1 MKKYIYVALF
11 SLIFF
16 ACKKQDQQN
25 TSVNANQDQS
35 YLANVKAY
43 LKTNLNDTDFVKVDF
58 NNSVLSKQGSD
69 WFLRI
74 AFLNR
79 KLSRD
84 FILLQTDSIG
94 NCSQGKFIHIR
105 RDSTNMK
112 TFNGKISIASFQHVA
127 TVKKVT
133 QNAVATVDCVVAEED
148 LDADDC
154 EAAVVPSCSDCLPE
168 VIVVGYISSGGGG
181 GGGGISYGD
190 YINLVSL
197 ASGGASTSS
206 GSSASGGGSGSSS
219 NGTSSGIYSPIV
231 VPGKPGGLQPS
242 PDIMINY
249 ETSANNPAIDV
260 STFMKCFASIPD
272 AGATCSVT
280 IYTDLPVNDN
290 PQYIFNILTGA
301 TGHSFLQ
308 LTKTNGTQSV
318 TQIFG
323 FTTSKPLA
331 VLGFPV
337 AGKIVNNAGHKW
349 NASLTMS
356 LTPAQLQTEINAVN
370 AFGSNQQYD
379 MWEHNC
385 VDFTTSI
392 INQVRPGNPLEVGL
406 ILDPSTGDSYNTPQ
420 GLYIALDQ
428 LKQMNG
434 PDAKN
439 ITVDAVKYAGTSHG
453 ACN

>member
-1 MKKYIYVALF
+1 MKKYIYLTLLSF
-11 SLIFF
+11 IFF

-25 TSVNANQDQS
+25 IPANTNQNQS

-43 LKTNLNDTDFVKVDF
+43 LKTNLYDTDYVKVDF
-58 NNSVLSKQGSD
+58 NNSVLSKQGTD

-94 NCSQGKFIHIR
+94 NCKRGKFVHIR
-105 RDSTNMK
+105 RDSTDMK
-112 TFNGKISIASFQHVA
+112 TFNGKISIANFQHVA

-133 QNAVATVDCVVAEED
+133 ENVSATEDCVVAEEE

-154 EAAVVPSCSDCLPE
+154 EAAVVPSCSGCLPE

-181 GGGGISYGD
+181 GGSISYGD
-190 YINLVSL
+190 YLNLVSL

-206 GSSASGGGSGSSS
+206 GTSGSGGGSGSS
-219 NGTSSGIYSPIV
+219 NGTSSGIYSPVV
-231 VPGKPGGLQPS
+231 VPGKPAALQPS

-260 STFMKCFASIPD
+260 PTFMKCFSTIPD

-280 IYTDLPVNDN
+280 IYADLPVNDN

-308 LTKTNGTQSV
+308 LTKSNATQSV
-318 TQIFG
+318 TQIIG

-385 VDFTTSI
+385 VDYTTSI

-406 ILDPSTGDSYNTPQ
+406 TLDPSTGDSYNTPQ

-439 ITVDAVKYAGTSHG
+439 ITLDVVNHAGTSHG
-453 ACN
+453 PCN